1 MKRWKQT
8 PKTYSEMN
16 VCDDGEWVRYTDA
29 DADKIAYGHASFENG
44 RKQGAAEEREFCAD
58 LIQTWWT
65 SNGDHRTGGDIACL
79 IRTRCA
85 AEPRYNPNEAYAAEG
100 RYEHAPEEP
109 KCTCAP
115 GPGTWHNLSCPCYK
129 PPEKDACPACGRP
142 WDMEK
147 FNGCE
152 CGANL
157 TKGRVKPPER
167 KPLLKMVPRPLRSG
181 DRPMYFLMEDVD
193 AFNALV
199 DRVNELSR
207 DRT

>member
-1 MKRWKQT
+1 
-8 PKTYSEMN
+8 
-16 VCDDGEWVRYTDA
+16 
-29 DADKIAYGHASFENG
+29 
-44 RKQGAAEEREFCAD
+44 
-58 LIQTWWT
+58 
-65 SNGDHRTGGDIACL
+65 
-79 IRTRCA
+79 
-85 AEPRYNPNEAYAAEG
+85 
-100 RYEHAPEEP
+100 
-109 KCTCAP
+109 
-115 GPGTWHNLSCPCYK
+115 
-129 PPEKDACPACGRP
+129 
-142 WDMEK
+142 MEK